1 MHKKR
6 SHKAVS
12 NIIAAIITIVILF
25 TIIVPLLL
33 YIQNANALYNFAVLE
48 RRNLDYYRSQ
58 EDLEVH
64 AYEDLK
70 DNNTIKVEAYNKGDI
85 SVIIKRIWVID
96 RKDVNTKGISGIYIF
111 EYNKNCTPDL
121 PYLLNPRQEVVT
133 FNTNIKAIVG
143 HVYDI
148 KLVTE
153 RGNIYIPK
161 ESPLLGGH
169 GGNPATYAY
178 SLIVTIVN
186 MHPGTTYNFTLVG
199 NVPYSP
205 YTLIHKATA
214 STRDISMSFGVN
226 AGEYIL
232 YLSDGKGWNIQQNI
246 LVPQTLAVVMDCENS
261 TIISSL
267 EVTIS
272 VQSRGKIKPNDIF
285 KIQASIKNIGYETIN
300 VTAILQTNSSWNI
313 IQGAEQYIEGL
324 ESMKETTIYWDVN
337 ATTPGTYDFWVIA
350 DGVKSNVVTV
360 ECREK

>member
-70 DNNTIKVEAYNKGDI
+70 DNNKIKVEAYNKGDI

-96 RKDVNTKGISGIYIF
+96 RNDVNTKGISGIYIF
-111 EYNKNCTPDL
+111 EYNNKNCTPDL

-300 VTAILQTNSSWNI
+300 VTAILQTNSTWNI
-313 IQGAEQYIEGL
+313 ISRGSNDIEGL

-337 ATTPGTYDFWVIA
+337 ATTTWNI
-350 DGVKSNVVTV
+350 
-360 ECREK
+360 